1 MVINRLVYVNANVM
15 LIGIVWEVDGL
26 KRIIII
32 IISIL
37 VVVFKNDNQTE
48 LIKAHCMRY
57 LC

>member
-1 MVINRLVYVNANVM
+1 M